1 MNVRCLQG
9 RFGTDPA
16 AGGGFTVTSPA
27 LPELIT
33 EGDTLQEALD
43 HGRDAL
49 AAVLELYHDL
59 GRSLPASLR
68 QDPQAETIT
77 LEYPLTVAR
86 RIARSPGNCDALA
99 ARKSHA
105 DRAAL
110 IANGSTLHP
119 GKLPSSQTGERL
131 ISS

>member
-1 MNVRCLQG
+1 MPDVYKVALVLTRQ
-9 RFGTDPA
+9 PE
-16 AGGGFTVTSPA
+16 GGFTVASPA

-33 EGDTLQEALD
+33 EGDTLPEALD

-59 GRSLPASLR
+59 GRALPASLR

-77 LEYPLTVAR
+77 LGYPFTVAR
-86 RIARSPGNCDALA
+86 RIARSPGNRDALA
-99 ARKSHA
+99 ARNSHA
-105 DRAAL
+105 DRAAR

-119 GKLPSSQTGERL
+119 GKLPSYQTGERL